1 MTRWM
6 LDTSA
11 LAQRRHPEVDERLR
25 ASIREGA
32 AVCDMIVAE
41 SLIRASSPADLAAR
55 HQFFEAVDVLAV
67 DEHVWSEVFAMAG
80 VLAESGRSVATGDAV
95 IAACA
100 TVNGLTLLHYDS
112 DYSTLAETVDLSE
125 EWVAPQGSL

>member
-25 ASIREGA
+25 TAIREGA

-41 SLIRASSPADLAAR
+41 SLIRASSPADRAAR
-55 HQFFEAVDVLAV
+55 HQFFEAVEVLAV
-67 DEHVWSEVFAMAG
+67 DDQVWGEVFAIAG
-80 VLAESGRSVATGDAV
+80 VLAESGRLVATGDAV

-100 TVNGLTLLHYDS
+100 VVNGLSVLHYDL
-112 DYSTLAETVDLSE
+112 DYETLADEVDLRQ
-125 EWVAPQGSL
+125 EWVVPPGTL